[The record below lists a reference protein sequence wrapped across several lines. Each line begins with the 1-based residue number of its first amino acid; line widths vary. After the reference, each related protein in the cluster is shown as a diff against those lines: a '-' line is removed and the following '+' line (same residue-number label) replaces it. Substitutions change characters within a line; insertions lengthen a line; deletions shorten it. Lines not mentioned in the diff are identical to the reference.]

1 MPLKRETTVL
11 LPQTFSFSWSMIRP
25 RICIYSKLSDDVNAP
40 VLGTTLWDPWTFLST
55 QGWFSLSC
63 NLWDKWSDFFPSS
76 SPSSFHLFLLLLS
89 LIDLFL
95 GKFVGGKI
103 LVYYS
108 GNLLPCK
115 PCPLFC
121 QPNLQNWLTTHTD
134 ANILYMWILTTS
146 RIRIG
151 TGNPHFFHYEELL
164 NTGINWHCNLD
175 VL

>member
-1 MPLKRETTVL
+1 MLMPLFWG
-11 LPQTFSFSWSMIRP
+11 P
-25 RICIYSKLSDDVNAP
+25 
-40 VLGTTLWDPWTFLST
+40 LWDLLTFLST

-63 NLWDKWSDFFPSS
+63 NLGINGLISFLLLPFFFSS
-76 SPSSFHLFLLLLS
+76 FLLLLS
-89 LIDLFL
+89 LIDSFL

-103 LVYYS
+103 FHSRNCTTVETVDYS

-121 QPNLQNWLTTHTD
+121 QPKLQNWLTTHTD

-175 VL
+175 VPKLSDFH